1 MNLDE
6 RSRLRPSAVARPAP
20 PDARRAAAATPPS
33 RSHGFRLAYATLA
46 LLAVASVALTGARV
60 AASRTS
66 LPPHD
71 RAIAGRPAA
80 ATRARPLDVR
90 DLTLPATTFAH
101 TDYTL
106 DRSRTGATTLEMV
119 VDRTARARMHAAGR
133 VGGWR
138 VTYTADHTRRPVKSI
153 TSGAAIYASDAG
165 AADVIAHAPVPPGL
179 VEQPPLD
186 TFYNRTRLFVSPGGG
201 PGRVVVVTWQDR
213 RALLSVTL
221 IGDRRM
227 EVPFAFLIAS
237 QAAAWTHPNA
247 LALSGAPVA

>member
-6 RSRLRPSAVARPAP
+6 RSRLRPPAIASPAP
-20 PDARRAAAATPPS
+20 SDTPRAADAIPPS
-33 RSHGFRLAYATLA
+33 RSRGFRLAYATLA

-60 AASRTS
+60 AASRTA

-71 RAIAGRPAA
+71 RAIAGRSAT

-119 VDRTARARMHAAGR
+119 ADRTARARMQAAGR

-138 VTYTADHTRRPVKSI
+138 VTYTADHTRRPLKSI

-165 AADVIAHAPVPPGL
+165 AADVIAHASVPPGL

-186 TFYNRTRLFVSPGGG
+186 AFYGRTRLFVSHGG

-213 RALLSVTL
+213 HALLSVTL
-221 IGDRRM
+221 IGDLRM
-227 EVPFAFLIAS
+227 ELPFAFLIAS
-237 QAAAWTHPNA
+237 QAAAWTHPHA
-247 LALSGAPVA
+247 LALSGDPLA